1 MLILFLSILLTDSR
15 VGEVSPIQE
24 EGVPLP
30 VSTSTQRVE
39 HLLPSPKTSSELPE
53 IFKKIAWC
61 ESKNM
66 QFNSDGTV
74 HRGVQNPQDVGKY
87 QINEGY
93 HLRASQALRIDIY
106 TVEGNT
112 EYAYRLYKAN
122 GTRDWNWSKWCW
134 DDQTVSSST
143 WSLRFKENL

>member
-1 MLILFLSILLTDSR
+1 
-15 VGEVSPIQE
+15 
-24 EGVPLP
+24 
-30 VSTSTQRVE
+30 
-39 HLLPSPKTSSELPE
+39 
-53 IFKKIAWC
+53 
-61 ESKNM
+61 M

-93 HLRASQALRIDIY
+93 HLEASRALGIDIY
-106 TVEGNT
+106 TLEGNT
-112 EYAYRLYKAN
+112 AYALRLYKAN

-143 WSLRFKENL
+143 WALRFKQNL

>member
-1 MLILFLSILLTDSR
+1 MLIFFLSILLTDSR
-15 VGEVSPIQE
+15 VGEVSPIPQE
-24 EGVPLP
+24 NNA
-30 VSTSTQRVE
+30 TSTKKLQESPRIVE
-39 HLLPSPKTSSELPE
+39 TKGILPE
-53 IFKKIAWC
+53 VFKKIAWC
-61 ESKNM
+61 ESKNI
-66 QFNSDGTV
+66 QLNRDGTV

-93 HLRASQALRIDIY
+93 HLQASQALGIDIY

-112 EYAYRLYKAN
+112 AYAYILYKAN